1 MTSGL
6 SFLSFVGHAF
16 GVVSNKFVTKSTMIW
31 ILFCVIFWKF
41 YTLTFYIP
49 ACGPRRVSV
58 WERCEV
64 CVSVLRGRPDL
75 HSIVLSLLFCRG
87 SADCTYAGLFL
98 GPRCF
103 LLIYLSVLLPV
114 TQL

>member
-31 ILFCVIFWKF
+31 IFFYVIFWKF
-41 YTLTFYIP
+41 YTFTFYIP
-49 ACGPRRVSV
+49 ACDPQRVSV

-64 CVSVLRGRPDL
+64 CVSILRGRRDL
-75 HSIVLSLLFCRG
+75 RSIVLSLFFGRG

-98 GPRCF
+98 GTQCF
-103 LLIYLSVLLPV
+103 LLIYLSVLLPI
-114 TQL
+114 TPL